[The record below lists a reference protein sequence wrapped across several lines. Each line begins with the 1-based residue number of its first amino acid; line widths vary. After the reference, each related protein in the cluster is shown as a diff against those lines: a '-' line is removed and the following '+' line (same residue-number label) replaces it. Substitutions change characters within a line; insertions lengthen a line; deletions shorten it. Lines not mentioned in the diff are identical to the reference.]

1 MLEKGGCEG
10 GLQLPVV
17 AFVTSF
23 FSLQAS
29 HSLIV
34 WVLHVKYLIQTN
46 GTSQL
51 VCVELTVLKKHCS
64 VDVFLV

>member
-17 AFVTSF
+17 AFVTS
-23 FSLQAS
+23 L
-29 HSLIV
+29 LICKLHV
-34 WVLHVKYLIQTN
+34 WVLLAKYLIKTY

-51 VCVELTVLKKHCS
+51 VCVELTVLKKHCKLYTYTYS
-64 VDVFLV
+64 